1 MECDTRT
8 RDELIAEIEALRAR
22 LIEAEGRACVAAFA
36 AVDGNECDV
45 SLHLLR
51 ESEERQR
58 MLAGSLELER
68 RTLEAVLSSLPVGV
82 WIADKQG
89 CLVGKNQEADRIW
102 CGTAPL
108 VESQEEYR
116 QYPSWDAATGKA
128 TEPEEYPLAMAL
140 ATGEPVE
147 PVEYRIRRFDG
158 TEGVVLASA
167 APVLDRAGDLL
178 GAVATNLDITQ
189 RASFE
194 RARKMADEKILRQ
207 NVLLNGIGAILRAAL
222 TSKSEQELATVCL
235 RMAEE
240 VTGSRLGFIGE
251 LREDGLVHDIETEGA
266 VGDAYALNGSA
277 DPGRPAP
284 LRLHGL
290 YGEVI
295 VSGRALVTN
304 TPASHPACAGV
315 PPGHP
320 PLQSFLGVP
329 LIHGEK
335 TIGLIALANRAGGY
349 REEDLE
355 AMTRLADAT
364 VQALIHMR
372 AEASLRGSELRLLT
386 ALEGGKMGMW
396 EWDFTNHRSF
406 WSPMEYQLLGL
417 PAGDGESDSD
427 VFFRHVHPE
436 DQEHLKTSIQSA
448 VNLRD
453 HWEHEFRVIRAD
465 GEVRWLVGAGYV
477 LEESKG
483 KAVRMI
489 GINYD
494 ITERKQLEQELRLAH
509 DTLEQRVRERTVEL
523 QASNRELESF
533 SYSVTHELGA
543 PLRAMN
549 SFSHILME
557 DYGELLDDEGRNY
570 LTKISAAA
578 SRMGHLVEDLL
589 KLSRV
594 TRRKLKRETVQLS
607 ELAEEVVCNLR
618 IHYPQREVK
627 VTIDGGVEGHW
638 DPSLASLALQNLIGN
653 AWKYTGKIANPEVH
667 FGSYSDG
674 RETVYFVRDNG
685 IGFEMS
691 YADKIF
697 LPFERL
703 HKIGEYEGNGIGLAT
718 VQRVIAMH
726 GGRIWAQGAA
736 GEGATFF
743 FTDGWRGYEYGDG
756 GLAMGS

>member
-8 RDELIAEIEALRAR
+8 RDDLIAEIEDLRAR
-22 LIEAEGRACVAAFA
+22 LVEAEGRACAATFA
-36 AVDGNECDV
+36 AVHANECDV
-45 SLHLLR
+45 SLQLLR

-68 RTLEAVLSSLPVGV
+68 STLDAVLSSLPVGV

-89 CLVGKNQEADRIW
+89 RLVGKNQEADRIW

-108 VESQEEYR
+108 VESPEEYR

-128 TEPEEYPLAMAL
+128 IEVEGYPLARAL
-140 ATGEPVE
+140 VTGKPVQ
-147 PVEYRIRRFDG
+147 PAEYRIRRFDG
-158 TEGVVLASA
+158 TDGVVLVSA
-167 APVLDRAGDLL
+167 APVLDRDGRLL

-189 RASFE
+189 RASCE
-194 RARKMADEKILRQ
+194 RAHQLADEKILRQ

-222 TSKSEQELATVCL
+222 TSTNEQELATVCL
-235 RMAEE
+235 RVAEE

-251 LREDGLVHDIETEGA
+251 VREDGLVHDVETEGA
-266 VGDAYALNGSA
+266 GGEAYPLAGSA
-277 DPGRPAP
+277 DLTPPAA
-284 LRLHGL
+284 LSLHGL

-295 VSGRALVTN
+295 VSGRPLVTN
-304 TPASHPACAGV
+304 SPAGHPASVGV
-315 PPGHP
+315 PPEHP
-320 PLQSFLGVP
+320 PLLSFLGVP
-329 LIHGEK
+329 LIHGGRA
-335 TIGLIALANRAGGY
+335 IGVIALANREGGY
-349 REEDLE
+349 REEDVE

-364 VQALIHMR
+364 VQALIHKR
-372 AEASLRGSELRLLT
+372 AEASLRGSEVRLRT

-396 EWDFTNHRSF
+396 EWDIASHRTF
-406 WSPMEYQLLGL
+406 WSSMEYQILGL
-417 PAGDGESDSD
+417 PVGSGESDTD
-427 VFFRHVHPE
+427 LFFRHVHPE
-436 DQEHLKTSIQSA
+436 DQGHLRTSIQSA
-448 VNLRD
+448 VALRH

-477 LEESKG
+477 LDENNGKG
-483 KAVRMI
+483 ARMI

-494 ITERKQLEQELRLAH
+494 ITERKQIEQELRLAH

-523 QASNRELESF
+523 QATNSELESF

-557 DYGELLDDEGRNY
+557 DYGGLLDDEGRSY

-607 ELAEEVVCNLR
+607 ELAREVVCNLR
-618 IHYPQREVK
+618 LHYPEREVK
-627 VTIDGGVEGHW
+627 VTIAEGVEGHW

-653 AWKYTGKIANPEVH
+653 AWKYTGKVAHPEVH
-667 FGSYSDG
+667 FGSYTEG
-674 RETVYFVRDNG
+674 RETIYFVRDNG

-726 GGRIWAQGAA
+726 GGRIWAQGAV

-743 FTDGWRGYEYGDG
+743 FADGWRGYEYGDG
-756 GLAMGS
+756 GPAVGN